1 VARLY
6 EHGGRKNAWAG
17 FLRARRGL
25 QFTHP
30 NSSTNGNAQM
40 AVEVDTVQPL
50 RGGGYGFNIKTK
62 PYTWLTL
69 HYETKEAAEEGR
81 IHALKATEKR
91 RPHIC
96 TGSSSQR
103 KSPAGLVGGREGSSH
118 ESSLLV
124 AAIVAIKPPPCI
136 SRSTSKVVLPM

>member
-1 VARLY
+1 MSPSTRAVARLY
-6 EHGGRKNAWAG
+6 EHGGRNNPWTC

-69 HYETKEAAEEGR
+69 HYETKEAADEGR
-81 IHALKATEKR
+81 IHALKATEKATSA
-91 RPHIC
+91 HLH
-96 TGSSSQR
+96 R
-103 KSPAGLVGGREGSSH
+103 K
-118 ESSLLV
+118 
-124 AAIVAIKPPPCI
+124 
-136 SRSTSKVVLPM
+136 